1 MDYQRATITL
11 PTFTALDSST
21 VLAGHR
27 RGTSIQL
34 DETYFSGQL
43 RSREVFGDT
52 LEASENT
59 SDKERLHDL
68 RKSRDIYRGI
78 EVNVDSFSEE
88 SLWNASTQ
96 FRRNLQNIPEIDYL
110 KRQFPGQSFVV
121 PEWLRTEDRL
131 HYGARVYF
139 FQDDDSTTP
148 EDVMRENINAILRDS
163 FQEFERYQG
172 RLHGYPDC
180 CIDFY
185 HERSS
190 NAASPEWRSIE
201 PFTDRI
207 NDEALG
213 NGISV
218 SIDDVLPQFV
228 DWNDRYAFFA
238 REFFPEPGCE
248 TARMKGQAIY
258 DELLS
263 EVSTQLIE
271 DYFGLTFG
279 YNYLVARA
287 VHTGGSHRPTPGV
300 LGREHLLFY
309 LPLRDVF
316 TISRYS

>member
-1 MDYQRATITL
+1 MDHQRAITTL

-43 RSREVFGDT
+43 RATDAFDEIP
-52 LEASENT
+52 EASANT
-59 SDKERLHDL
+59 SRKQRLHDL
-68 RKSRDIYRGI
+68 RESRDIYRGI
-78 EVNVDSFSEE
+78 EVNVDPVTEE

-96 FRRNLQNIPEIDYL
+96 FRRELQSITEIGYL
-110 KRQFPGQSFVV
+110 KRQFPGQCFVV

-148 EDVMRENINAILRDS
+148 EDVMRKNINAILRDS

-172 RLHGYPDC
+172 RLHGYRDC

-190 NAASPEWRSIE
+190 NAPSPEWRSIE
-201 PFTDRI
+201 PFADRI

-213 NGISV
+213 GDISV
-218 SIDDVLPQFV
+218 SIDDVLPQFSGW
-228 DWNDRYAFFA
+228 DDRCVFFA

-248 TARMKGQAIY
+248 TALTQGEAIFAS
-258 DELLS
+258 LS
-263 EVSTQLIE
+263 SEYLTPLVE
-271 DYFGLTFG
+271 DYFRLNFG
-279 YNYLVARA
+279 YNFLVARA
-287 VHTGGSHRPTPGV
+287 VHTGGTHRPDPGE
-300 LGREHLLFY
+300 LGEEHLMFY
-309 LPLRDVF
+309 LPLRELL